1 MKTIQV
7 VNAYNAISAA
17 KLTKMEDADKFK
29 AIKIIRSIK
38 AIALSFEDFAK
49 DARESLKD
57 DKYPEMEKRAKCWN
71 EKHANNKTRSEM
83 SEGELKELDEI
94 NAYFGKYAK
103 VVNDCIEEEAQRE
116 YEPDY
121 EKLSEEAFG
130 KFICSNDFPVNTI
143 VEIQEVLM

>member
-1 MKTIQV
+1 MRTIQI

-17 KLTKMEDADKFK
+17 KLTKMEDADKF
-29 AIKIIRSIK
+29 RVIK
-38 AIALSFEDFAK
+38 AIRAIKAITLSFEDFVK
-49 DARESLKD
+49 DAKESLKD
-57 DKYPEMEKRAKCWN
+57 DQYPEMEKRAKCWN
-71 EKHANNKTRSEM
+71 EKHSNNKSRSEL
-83 SEGELKELDEI
+83 SEDELKTLDEMS
-94 NAYFGKYAK
+94 AYFAKYAK

-116 YEPDY
+116 CEPDY